1 MIKRSFLSG
10 EVKCGTEDEV
20 EVEVEVEVVVVDEM
34 EVDEVVEEDVF

>member
-20 EVEVEVEVVVVDEM
+20 EVEVEVVVVDEM
-34 EVDEVVEEDVF
+34 EVEEVVEEDVF